1 MLLFLR
7 KRSCLDFSFF
17 IPKFI
22 YHTSM
27 KPFERYAE
35 LKRQIG
41 NVDLLAVTKYQ
52 TDKTVLTCVQD

>member
-1 MLLFLR
+1 
-7 KRSCLDFSFF
+7 
-17 IPKFI
+17 
-22 YHTSM
+22 M